1 MHNDIQYIF
10 TTPPPPTHTHTNLHT
25 QYKQNTGI
33 QVHMYVRTCACYTI
47 FLQRV
52 ARCAVALI
60 RANCVGAGLGATVST
75 WLTFINVCKQATERT
90 YRGVHA
96 SLTYYITYY
105 TIVIIIVIIGNI
117 HIRYMQQCIAMQ
129 YILTNACIRT
139 YVHTRN
145 VELARCIGRCW
156 QQSNHTHLVP
166 RYTECFE
173 GHSITLYVRVVVTT
187 HMGTYAHM

>member
-1 MHNDIQYIF
+1 MHNDIQYVF
-10 TTPPPPTHTHTNLHT
+10 TDPSPPTHTHTNPHI
-25 QYKQNTGI
+25 QYKQITGI
-33 QVHMYVRTCACYTI
+33 HTYVHTCACYTI

-96 SLTYYITYY
+96 SLTYYIPYY

-129 YILTNACIRT
+129 YILTNAYCT
-139 YVHTRN
+139 YVHTYKKCRSCQ
-145 VELARCIGRCW
+145 VHWQVLAAEHFSTGV
-156 QQSNHTHLVP
+156 H
-166 RYTECFE
+166 
-173 GHSITLYVRVVVTT
+173 
-187 HMGTYAHM
+187 